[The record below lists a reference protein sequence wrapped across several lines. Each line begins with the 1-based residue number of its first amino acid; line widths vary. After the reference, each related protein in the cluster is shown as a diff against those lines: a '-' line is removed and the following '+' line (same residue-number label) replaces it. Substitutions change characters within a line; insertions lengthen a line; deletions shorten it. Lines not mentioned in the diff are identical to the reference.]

1 MLRSI
6 ELTTTVLS
14 RLDPDPVEIVNADGK
29 SAFLLTCEHAGRA
42 VPVSLG
48 DLGIDAAEMD
58 RHIAYDVGAEGL
70 SRQMASM
77 LDAPLIVQR
86 YSRLVVDCNRPSA
99 APDCFPEVSDSTIIP
114 ANVGLSERE
123 RRRRLDEIHRP
134 FHGTVGQLLD
144 RRAAARRLTI
154 LVAVHSFTSRLVG
167 GSDRPWQLGVLSNRD
182 SSFAERFLIAFR
194 RANPDMQAAHNEP
207 YVVDDTSDYTIP
219 VHGEARGLPHVLLE
233 IRNDLI
239 ADAAGQGRLAG
250 LIAACLN
257 SLTSTILKE
266 LPDGR

>member
-6 ELTTTVLS
+6 ESTTTVLS

-99 APDCFPEVSDSTIIP
+99 APDCFPEVSDGTIIP
-114 ANVGLSERE
+114 GQCRAFRARATATLGRNSPAVSRDGRPIARPACRSEAA
-123 RRRRLDEIHRP
+123 DDP
-134 FHGTVGQLLD
+134 GGGAQLYISPC
-144 RRAAARRLTI
+144 RRA
-154 LVAVHSFTSRLVG
+154 V
-167 GSDRPWQLGVLSNRD
+167 
-182 SSFAERFLIAFR
+182 IAHGNSGFFR
-194 RANPDMQAAHNEP
+194 TAT
-207 YVVDDTSDYTIP
+207 VVSP
-219 VHGEARGLPHVLLE
+219 NA
-233 IRNDLI
+233 
-239 ADAAGQGRLAG
+239 
-250 LIAACLN
+250 
-257 SLTSTILKE
+257 S
-266 LPDGR
+266 